1 MKTRLQ
7 SYESM
12 LKNAVTKKD
21 KEIAKLLLKGERM
34 RLKNLEKRW
43 KWS

>member
-21 KEIAKLLLKGERM
+21 KEIAKLLIKGEK
-34 RLKNLEKRW
+34 LKN
-43 KWS
+43 